1 MVLKR
6 IKEALS
12 HNDEKYEILYYKY
25 SQLKMENKK
34 IKDKQQKE
42 MQAYKEKIVQ
52 KMATN
57 LIDLYK
63 GVEETKLSSFKV
75 PAKDKDIQ
83 RLLINLNKVEKDMK
97 NSMKS
102 FAIEEYMAQERFYDP
117 ELHEIASYE
126 DSKGMKKGI
135 ILKTARKGFKFKNKI
150 FQKPKVVVTK

>member
-63 GVEETKLSSFKV
+63 GVEETKLSV
-75 PAKDKDIQ
+75 V
-83 RLLINLNKVEKDMK
+83 NLKLPD
-97 NSMKS
+97 
-102 FAIEEYMAQERFYDP
+102 
-117 ELHEIASYE
+117 
-126 DSKGMKKGI
+126 
-135 ILKTARKGFKFKNKI
+135 
-150 FQKPKVVVTK
+150 